1 MKDSKQYN
9 SPDLSVIEITEKEF
23 VMIGG
28 GEGSTPD
35 QLSRETNPYT
45 DDDDPAGASRHSHNV
60 WDEE

>member
-1 MKDSKQYN
+1 MKNSKQYN

-35 QLSRETNPYT
+35 QFSRDTKPY
-45 DDDDPAGASRHSHNV
+45 DNEDADVSSRRQSNV